1 MDFLDQCKKRQA
13 ELLRILQAIE
23 HDQLWDGDELSA
35 ERFRR
40 STQKAISQYEKIIHM
55 LNGEQIGHA

>member
-1 MDFLDQCKKRQA
+1 MNFLEECKKRQA
-13 ELLRILQAIE
+13 ELLRILHSSDQ
-23 HDQLWDGDELSA
+23 DQLWDGDELGE

-40 STQKAISQYEKIIHM
+40 SAQQAISQYEKIIHL